1 MIIGLKCLE
10 PVRPGGD
17 AMLRSLLLAA
27 VLLLAACA
35 SPDLPEAYRS
45 KSQPGAI
52 DCMAYP
58 LPPAPASCRNLYD
71 DIIHRAQS
79 RPIDAAGLF

>member
-1 MIIGLKCLE
+1 MCRTGMQA
-10 PVRPGGD
+10 RD
-17 AMLRSLLLAA
+17 SMLRSLLLAI
-27 VLLLAACA
+27 VLLLPACA

-52 DCMAYP
+52 DCRAYP
-58 LPPAPASCRNLYD
+58 VPPAPASCRSLYD

-79 RPIDAAGLF
+79 RPIDTAGSL

>member
-1 MIIGLKCLE
+1 
-10 PVRPGGD
+10 
-17 AMLRSLLLAA
+17 MLRLLSLAA

-52 DCMAYP
+52 DCAAYP
-58 LPPAPASCRNLYD
+58 MPPAPVSCRNLYD

-79 RPIDAAGLF
+79 RPTDTGGLF